1 MEPRRRRPAFRGYG
15 VPEDEVGM
23 LSWSWAAE
31 RLAEARNYWVST
43 TRPDGRP
50 HAMPVWGVWL
60 EDAFVFGSGSDSAK
74 SRNLAANPEI
84 VVHLESGDE
93 TVILEGRAEP
103 VLEAELERRIDE
115 AYARSTTGNRTTAT
129 RPHGGAPHPDARMPG
144 RSVATPATPR
154 SSCSSSYAPSPQGRM
169 RGGAG
174 SPWPSSHEM
183 TGFRNTPIR
192 SISASITSP
201 GLR

>member
-1 MEPRRRRPAFRGYG
+1 MELRRRRPPFRGYG

-74 SRNLAANPEI
+74 SRNLATNPEI

-115 AYARSTTGNRTTAT
+115 AYAPKYDWKPDDGDTTPWWRVSPRRAYAWTERGYPGDAT
-129 RPHGGAPHPDARMPG
+129 
-144 RSVATPATPR
+144 
-154 SSCSSSYAPSPQGRM
+154 
-169 RGGAG
+169 
-174 SPWPSSHEM
+174 E
-183 TGFRNTPIR
+183 F
-192 SISASITSP
+192 
-201 GLR
+201 LFE